1 MSGTPATKSFLDYI
15 PNWLPVAVAIFGV
28 VAFGVRADA
37 QISELNDKTVQ
48 YDKMMIERTDRM
60 ARVEEQLKAQSA
72 QLSRI
77 ERLLEDDR

>member
-37 QISELNDKTVQ
+37 RISYVEEQTAQYNTVP
-48 YDKMMIERTDRM
+48 ERL
-60 ARVEEQLKAQSA
+60 ARVEEQLKAQGV
-72 QLSRI
+72 QLNRM
-77 ERLLEDDR
+77 ERLLEDQQ